1 MNVAEAGQFV
11 VVMLAPTLL
20 VGAGLLVPRVYR
32 SVRRFVKQQRAQE
45 IIEPQRPPIE
55 HLAADLRRLLQRHD
69 ALKQSTDVAM
79 RARHLEALEAA
90 IGDCAIDAAQAL
102 GIPCPERHERSPM
115 PIPDLRRLLRALADA
130 GLVLAPATGLM
141 ASEGYHQAP

>member
-32 SVRRFVKQQRAQE
+32 SARRLVKQRRVEE
-45 IIEPQRPPIE
+45 ILAPQHPPIE

-79 RARHLEALEAA
+79 RVRHLQALESA
-90 IGDCAIDAAQAL
+90 ISDCATEAAQAL
-102 GIPCPERHERSPM
+102 GVPYPERHERSPL
-115 PIPDLRRLLRALADA
+115 PIPELRRLLRALADA
-130 GLVLAPATGLM
+130 GLVLVPATGLT
-141 ASEGYHQAP
+141 ASDGHH